1 MTSQK
6 IDRLEIRKD
15 EGQRRNC
22 NAANNESRE
31 NRSWINVAKF
41 VPRRSSFDIGRSDD
55 REGEKLALR
64 SLANAGKNTLTRS
77 FPKILA
83 TNANNF
89 RSRSLS
95 YVPVDNESLEF
106 EGTSIERMIDSNFT
120 LISFLNVEGPSACWD
135 KRLTTV
141 TIVARKFENREQG
154 RSNETR

>member
-1 MTSQK
+1 MSIGMMTIGKSGHFASSVWRVRGAKGGSMTSQK

-41 VPRRSSFDIGRSDD
+41 VPPRSSFEIGRSDD

-77 FPKILA
+77 LSKILT
-83 TNANNF
+83 TNTNNF

-95 YVPVDNESLEF
+95 YVSIDNEFLEF
-106 EGTSIERMIDSNFT
+106 GGDT
-120 LISFLNVEGPSACWD
+120 
-135 KRLTTV
+135 
-141 TIVARKFENREQG
+141 RKNDR
-154 RSNETR
+154 